1 MAYMSHGRANAEN
14 LLEFMDSQCWP
25 MLEILAIFLG
35 QPMLADVT
43 FGLHFSQCSAIN
55 SIIDGPPDTNIH
67 PSLMGQPTSA
77 DREYSSEIHGSAGV
91 GQDDIF
97 NRAFKKH

>member
-35 QPMLADVT
+35 QPMFADVT
-43 FGLHFSQCSAIN
+43 FGLHFTMQIHRTASFPFSFLPHTEALVRYNLLISAEH
-55 SIIDGPPDTNIH
+55 T
-67 PSLMGQPTSA
+67 
-77 DREYSSEIHGSAGV
+77 
-91 GQDDIF
+91 
-97 NRAFKKH
+97 